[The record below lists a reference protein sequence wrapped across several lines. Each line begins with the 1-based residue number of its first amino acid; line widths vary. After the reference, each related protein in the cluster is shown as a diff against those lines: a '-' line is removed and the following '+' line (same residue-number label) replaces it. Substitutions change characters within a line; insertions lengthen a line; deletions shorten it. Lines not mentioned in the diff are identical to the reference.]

1 MSDITRHASRPPPPS
16 FVVLSQA
23 CVMIGSVVFK
33 LAMSLAPGTT
43 AEKMCFWASAGGA
56 LCFFALSLG
65 LPRRGVQIA
74 LLGYELCVG
83 LYLNAMGMMRTKH
96 IPQEV
101 RYTFDF

>member
-1 MSDITRHASRPPPPS
+1 
-16 FVVLSQA
+16 
-23 CVMIGSVVFK
+23 MIGSVVFK
-33 LAMSLAPGTT
+33 LAMSLSPGTT

-65 LPRRGVQIA
+65 LPRRGVQTA

-83 LYLNAMGMMRTKH
+83 LYLNAMGMMRSKH

-101 RYTFDF
+101 RYTFE